1 MLFTATYSSL
11 PSIEAND
18 QLARILLVDDER
30 DLLMIYTKLLMMEGH
45 DVVDSASN
53 GKEAI
58 KKFEELPIKP
68 DIIIMDYR
76 MPVLDGLVAMKEI
89 LKMTPDA
96 KVLFVSAEKRVEE
109 EALENGAIGFF
120 TKPTSIRTL
129 LGEIDRI
136 QQLQADTLKKK
147 FESQTQK

>member
-1 MLFTATYSSL
+1 M
-11 PSIEAND
+11 
-18 QLARILLVDDER
+18 ARILLVDDER

-58 KKFEELPIKP
+58 KKFSELPIKP

-89 LKMTPDA
+89 LKKKPDA
-96 KVLFVSAEKRVEE
+96 KVLFVSAEKRVEK
-109 EALENGAIGFF
+109 EAFEAGAIGFF

-129 LGEIDRI
+129 LAEIDRI
-136 QQLQADTLKKK
+136 QQLQTEVLQKVNHAD
-147 FESQTQK
+147 

>member
-1 MLFTATYSSL
+1 M
-11 PSIEAND
+11 
-18 QLARILLVDDER
+18 ARILLVDDER

-53 GKEAI
+53 GREAI
-58 KKFEELPIKP
+58 KKFSELPIKP

-89 LKMTPDA
+89 LNMTPDA
-96 KVLFVSAEKRVEE
+96 KVLFVSAEKRVEK
-109 EALENGAIGFF
+109 EAVEAGAIGFF

-129 LGEIDRI
+129 LTEIDRI
-136 QQLQADTLKKK
+136 QQLQTERIKKK
-147 FESQTQK
+147 TKEAE

>member
-1 MLFTATYSSL
+1 M
-11 PSIEAND
+11 
-18 QLARILLVDDER
+18 ARILLVDDER
-30 DLLMIYTKLLMMEGH
+30 DLLLIYTKLLMMEGH

-58 KKFEELPIKP
+58 EKFSELPIKP

-89 LKMTPDA
+89 LKKTPNA
-96 KVLFVSAEKRVEE
+96 KVLFVSAEKRVEK
-109 EALENGAIGFF
+109 EALEAGAIGFF

-129 LGEIDRI
+129 LAEIDRI
-136 QQLQADTLKKK
+136 QKLQTEKLKAGPQEFSLK
-147 FESQTQK
+147 ESDWKVE

>member
-1 MLFTATYSSL
+1 M
-11 PSIEAND
+11 
-18 QLARILLVDDER
+18 ARILLVDDEK

-58 KKFEELPIKP
+58 QKFSELPIKP

-89 LKMTPDA
+89 LKKTPDA
-96 KVLFVSAEKRVEE
+96 KVLFVSAEKRVEK
-109 EALENGAIGFF
+109 EAFEAGAIGFF

-129 LGEIDRI
+129 LSEIDRI
-136 QQLQADTLKKK
+136 QQLQTQVLK
-147 FESQTQK
+147 QKNQKEET

>member
-1 MLFTATYSSL
+1 MV
-11 PSIEAND
+11 NM
-18 QLARILLVDDER
+18 ARILLVDDER

-58 KKFEELPIKP
+58 KKFSELPIKP

-89 LKMTPDA
+89 LKKTPEA
-96 KVLFVSAEKRVEE
+96 KVLFVSAEKRVEK
-109 EALENGAIGFF
+109 EAFEAGAIGFF

-129 LGEIDRI
+129 LAEIDRI
-136 QQLQADTLKKK
+136 QQLQAQVLRQRNSKEET
-147 FESQTQK
+147 